1 MYLQSLETAVKL
13 ASVAGARKGNGVE
26 IGHARDAMRGG
37 GEAGRGF
44 GERKLALSLA
54 PPNFPASFPFLAPA
68 TQATVKLSFSQ
79 MLFQSKNVFCRR
91 KINLAMFQ

>member
-54 PPNFPASFPFLAPA
+54 PPNFPRSLPLSSACHASY
-68 TQATVKLSFSQ
+68 
-79 MLFQSKNVFCRR
+79 SKTIIFTDVVSV
-91 KINLAMFQ
+91 